1 MTINGLSCKYLEK
14 KGKKAELEI
23 EGQKIVISAD
33 YLPTDINP
41 GQEIHLRFFSSN
53 GSDEEAKRLAKAI
66 LEEIFKK

>member
-23 EGQKIVISAD
+23 EGQIVAVSSD
-33 YLPTDINP
+33 YLPADINP
-41 GQEIHLRFFSSN
+41 GQEIEIRFFSSN

-66 LEEIFKK
+66 LKEIFKV